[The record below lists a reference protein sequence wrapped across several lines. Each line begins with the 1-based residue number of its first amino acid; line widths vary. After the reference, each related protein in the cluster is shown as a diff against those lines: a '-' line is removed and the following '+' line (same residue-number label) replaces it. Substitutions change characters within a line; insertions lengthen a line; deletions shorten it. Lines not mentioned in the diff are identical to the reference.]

1 MSDASS
7 FVMHKREYAGMM
19 TFEIRNL
26 RKHVFLMVCRF
37 ACSLTVLTFVGVVSA
52 PAQNDPLSSWNDGA
66 TKTVLKSFIADVTT
80 PGRPTFV
87 PPEDRVAVFDN
98 DGTLLAEM
106 PNINLAFAQ
115 DQVHRLSGEHPEWRN
130 NEPFKAILDGDR
142 AYLSQLS
149 NDDTLKLA
157 LAVFAG
163 MDEKTFEQTASAWL
177 RTASNPRL
185 HRPYQ
190 SLVYQPQLELLQLL
204 RANGFKVYL
213 VSGGEVDFL
222 RGFADAEYGIP
233 PEQVIGS
240 SVRYGYKVVDGQPT
254 IERMAQLGSFN
265 DGAGKVANIQLHIG
279 KRPILAFGNS
289 DGDEPMLAMTAAT
302 DKPHLVL
309 VLHHDDPDREFA
321 YDRTAPSWGRLDKL
335 WDEANEHHWQ
345 IVSMKKDFGLVFAPQ
360 MKTNA
365 NK

>member
-1 MSDASS
+1 MDR
-7 FVMHKREYAGMM
+7 MEYNEMM
-19 TFEIRNL
+19 AFEIRNFRAL
-26 RKHVFLMVCRF
+26 VFSMVRQL
-37 ACSLTVLTFVGVVSA
+37 ACSLTLLAFIGIVSVQ
-52 PAQNDPLSSWNDGA
+52 AQSDPLSSWNDGA
-66 TKTVLKSFIADVTT
+66 AKTVVKSFIADVTT
-80 PGRPTFV
+80 PGNAKFV

-106 PNINLAFAQ
+106 PDINLAFAL
-115 DQVHRLSGEHPEWRN
+115 DQVRRLSGEHPEWRN

-149 NDDTLKLA
+149 RDDTLKLA
-157 LAVFAG
+157 LAAFAG
-163 MDEKTFEQTASAWL
+163 TDETTFEQTASAWL
-177 RTASNPRL
+177 RTASNSKL

-222 RGFADAEYGIP
+222 RRFANAEYGIP

-240 SVRYGYKVVDGQPT
+240 SVRYDYKVVDGQPN
-254 IERMAQLGSFN
+254 IERLAQLGSFN

-289 DGDEPMLAMTAAT
+289 DGDEPMLAMTAAS

-309 VLHHDDPDREFA
+309 ILHHDDPEREFA
-321 YDRTAPSWGRLDKL
+321 YDRTAPNWGRLDKL
-335 WDEANEHHWQ
+335 WDEANERHWQ
-345 IVSMKKDFGLVFAPQ
+345 IVSMRNDFRLVFRPQ
-360 MKTNA
+360 MKA
-365 NK
+365 DESR

>member
-1 MSDASS
+1 M
-7 FVMHKREYAGMM
+7 RGTM

-37 ACSLTVLTFVGVVSA
+37 ACSLIVLTFIGVVSA
-52 PAQNDPLSSWNDGA
+52 QAQNDPLSSWNDGA

-80 PGRPTFV
+80 PGRATFV
-87 PPEDRVAVFDN
+87 PPQDRVAVFDN

-115 DQVHRLSGEHPEWRN
+115 DQVRRLAGEHPEWRN

-163 MDEKTFEQTASAWL
+163 TDEKTFEQTASAWL

-240 SVRYGYKVVDGQPT
+240 SVRYGYEVVDGQPT

-265 DGAGKVANIQLHIG
+265 EGAGKVANIQLHIG

-360 MKTNA
+360 MKA
-365 NK
+365 NVNK